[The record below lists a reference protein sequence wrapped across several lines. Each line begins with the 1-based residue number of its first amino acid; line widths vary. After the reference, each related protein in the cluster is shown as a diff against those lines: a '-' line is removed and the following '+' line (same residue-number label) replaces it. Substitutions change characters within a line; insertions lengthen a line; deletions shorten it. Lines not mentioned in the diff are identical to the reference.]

1 MFKYSFLFLLVLI
14 QANIPQAVLAQ
25 DEDWPQIGLVL
36 SGGGAKGLAHIG
48 VIKVLEEAGIR
59 PDYIGGTSMGSIV
72 GALYAIGY
80 CVDSLY
86 SMGSDYDWG
95 YFFSDE
101 ISRRDLAL
109 EEKEDADRFFVS
121 VPIQEKKI
129 QIPTGVISGQN
140 IDNRLNT
147 IFAPV
152 YGERDFDNFQ
162 IPFLCIATDIE
173 TGEEVVF
180 REGYLPRIIRSSM
193 SIPSVFNPI
202 EINNKLL
209 VDGGVVNNFP
219 VNRVKEMGADIIIGV
234 DVGFDYYKKDELNSI
249 IKIFEQ
255 SVFFYGEELNTQNKN
270 LCDILIEPE
279 MDKFSVSSFAAA
291 DSIIA
296 AGEEAARKA
305 LPEIKSLAELL
316 GVKPNDLPVHNL
328 KQIDSL
334 QIMEIK
340 INGLEKVSENLVTGK
355 LQLEIFDKII
365 PKDIERSVERLY
377 SSLYFETINYELAE
391 MEDGVRLII
400 NVVEAKEGQFRL
412 GLHYDTNYRSVILL
426 NATVRNL
433 LLDGSKL
440 STSVG
445 LGENPFFK
453 SSFFKNNG
461 WKPGF
466 GIEFATFKQD
476 DYIYDDGL
484 KVSSLSY
491 AESKVRIFTQSTFWN
506 SYALGAGLEYEAIR
520 LNPKINPL
528 QNIER
533 SSDDFLNY
541 YGFIKM
547 DSYDDAFY
555 PTRGTKFDSQIKFI
569 TNNEL
574 QTILFVVGRYSQAY
588 KLSQNITFINHFYAG
603 TVDGDTIPYQY
614 NFYAGGTNPLPRNGL
629 LPFVGLDYM
638 ERVDKNVIIW
648 ATELQAEIFPN
659 IYAKTKVNIGSMQN
673 NFRDILHTDNLIGGY
688 GFTLGYNSFIGPIE
702 LSVHKGFEKS
712 GLLGFI
718 NIGFWF

>member
-14 QANIPQAVLAQ
+14 QANISQAVLAQ
-25 DEDWPQIGLVL
+25 DEDRPKIGLVL

-80 CVDSLY
+80 SVDSLY
-86 SMGSDYDWG
+86 SMGNDYDWG
-95 YFFSDE
+95 YFFTDE

-109 EEKEDADRFFVS
+109 EEREDADRFFVS

-147 IFAPV
+147 LFAPV
-152 YGERDFDNFQ
+152 YDERNFDNFQ

-173 TGEEVVF
+173 TGKEVVF
-180 REGYLPRIIRSSM
+180 REGYLPKIIRSSM

-202 EINNKLL
+202 EIDNKLL

-279 MDKFSVSSFAAA
+279 MDKFSVSSFASA

-296 AGEEAARKA
+296 AGEAAARKA
-305 LPEIKSLAELL
+305 LPEIQELANFLGLNPDKLPTHSLA
-316 GVKPNDLPVHNL
+316 
-328 KQIDSL
+328 QTDSMR
-334 QIMEIK
+334 IMEIK

-355 LQLEIFDKII
+355 LQLEVFDKVM

-377 SSLYFETINYELAE
+377 SSLYFETVNYELAE

-400 NVVEAKEGQFRL
+400 KVVEAKEGQFRL
-412 GLHYDTNYRSVILL
+412 GLHYDSNYRALILL

-466 GIEFATFKQD
+466 GIEFASFKQD

-569 TNNEL
+569 TNNDL

-638 ERVDKNVIIW
+638 ERVDRNIIIW
-648 ATELQAEIFPN
+648 ATELQAEIFPD

-702 LSVHKGFEKS
+702 LSVHKGFEKA
-712 GLLGFI
+712 GLLGFV